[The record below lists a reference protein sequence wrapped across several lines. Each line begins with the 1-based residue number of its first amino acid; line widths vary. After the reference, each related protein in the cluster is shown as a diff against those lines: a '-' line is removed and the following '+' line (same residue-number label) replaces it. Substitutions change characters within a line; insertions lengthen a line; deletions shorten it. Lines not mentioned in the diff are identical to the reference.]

1 MHFIFFKMHKTRY
14 GNFKEEAKFSD
25 YNFMASLHT
34 TICSSA
40 LHMIE
45 TPKYSDQTLSRKGMK
60 FLKYLAL

>member
-1 MHFIFFKMHKTRY
+1 MGTLK
-14 GNFKEEAKFSD
+14 EAKFSD

-45 TPKYSDQTLSRKGMK
+45 TPKYRDQTLSCKGMK